1 MLTSAKRQQSSLMLQ
16 GTEQPLGEQGSS
28 MRSGT
33 EIAML
38 TFKGQRC
45 PKREVKSR
53 ISVSNGQGWILHSK
67 FRSSVHFT
75 EHCCIG
81 AANSWSSFVP
91 GKTNVFKKCCH

>member
-16 GTEQPLGEQGSS
+16 GTEQPLHLGEEGSS
-28 MRSGT
+28 MRSCT

-45 PKREVKSR
+45 PKTD
-53 ISVSNGQGWILHSK
+53 VSTGQGWTLHSK

-81 AANSWSSFVP
+81 AANSWSSFAP